1 MVCFV
6 CSDFVLTV
14 FNSSDVSVNLCSV
27 DIQWFS
33 GAPVWRAGHF
43 LEKRK
48 KGRTTFR
55 EQQGIKKK
63 KKSHHFLT
71 MFAFGYDCVDGL
83 MISFD
88 YPKN

>member
-27 DIQWFS
+27 DMQWFS

-48 KGRTTFR
+48 KGRTAFR
-55 EQQGIKKK
+55 EQQGRKKEKK
-63 KKSHHFLT
+63 KKSSFLNHVFIRIRLCRRT
-71 MFAFGYDCVDGL
+71 DD
-83 MISFD
+83 II
-88 YPKN
+88 